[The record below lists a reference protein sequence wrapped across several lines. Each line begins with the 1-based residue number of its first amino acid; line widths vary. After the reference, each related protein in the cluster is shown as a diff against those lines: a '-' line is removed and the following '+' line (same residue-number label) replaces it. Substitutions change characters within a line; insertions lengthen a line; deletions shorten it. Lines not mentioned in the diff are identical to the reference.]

1 MGCSVYCLCDA
12 VLLVDPGSI
21 GIGMATTMRSCKE
34 RASMVLLCDMH
45 VGVYSSP
52 LKRGLPP
59 PGARSAA
66 LPRPGL
72 LVRCGIAGHRAA
84 PIRAYSAEIEI
95 SWGERYI
102 STFQS
107 FRAITTK
114 YNCSTTEQSIHSKER

>member
-1 MGCSVYCLCDA
+1 
-12 VLLVDPGSI
+12 
-21 GIGMATTMRSCKE
+21 
-34 RASMVLLCDMH
+34 MVLLCDMH

-52 LKRGLPP
+52 LKRGLLP

-66 LPRPGL
+66 LPPA
-72 LVRCGIAGHRAA
+72 RCGIAGHRAA

-95 SWGERYI
+95 LGGDRYI

-114 YNCSTTEQSIHSKER
+114 YNCSTTEQSIHGKRDETLASTMGA

>member
-1 MGCSVYCLCDA
+1 MEWVDRGRTVTDRRMGYSVYCLCDA
-12 VLLVDPGSI
+12 SILMDPGRI

-66 LPRPGL
+66 LPPARVVGP
-72 LVRCGIAGHRAA
+72 VRHGAR
-84 PIRAYSAEIEI
+84 
-95 SWGERYI
+95 
-102 STFQS
+102 
-107 FRAITTK
+107 
-114 YNCSTTEQSIHSKER
+114 